1 MGVDSS
7 SLGPV
12 AVMAIVCVEVN
23 LAKHVVPIMESMRS
37 AKQLGYALVPISAR
51 QPTGC
56 PGADCGRQIQK
67 NGAQPTSPAENT
79 PAALLPMPQHQS
91 QSGFAAPFV
100 DFELV
105 GGAELV
111 GWGFA
116 FVGVEEDGF
125 DGVAFG

>member
-1 MGVDSS
+1 MGEDYS
-7 SLGPV
+7 SLV
-12 AVMAIVCVEVN
+12 REAVMAIVCVGVDI
-23 LAKHVVPIMESMRS
+23 AKHVLPLMESMTL
-37 AKQLGYALVPISAR
+37 AKQLGHALVPISAR

-67 NGAQPTSPAENT
+67 NRAQPRSPAENT

-91 QSGFAAPFV
+91 KSGFAAPFV

-116 FVGVEEDGF
+116 FVGVEEDGV